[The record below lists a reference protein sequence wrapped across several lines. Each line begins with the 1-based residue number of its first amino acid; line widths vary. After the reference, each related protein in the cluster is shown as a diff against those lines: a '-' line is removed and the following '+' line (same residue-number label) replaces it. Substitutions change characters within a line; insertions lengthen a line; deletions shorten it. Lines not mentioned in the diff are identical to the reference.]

1 MKKTLLIGLFA
12 VMGIGTQPIFAQ
24 DVQYR
29 TMPQEQLDSMEQT
42 AAADYD
48 AIKKQVS
55 DTKSKMKAAKKE
67 YTDFKKQYKELCK
80 EEKQRKEALKKIRK
94 ALELRKKLRDLSH
107 S

>member
-29 TMPQEQLDSMEQT
+29 TMPQEQLESMEQT
-42 AAADYD
+42 
-48 AIKKQVS
+48 
-55 DTKSKMKAAKKE
+55 MKAAKKE

-94 ALELRKKLRDLSH
+94 AMKLRKKLSDLSH

>member
-12 VMGIGTQPIFAQ
+12 VMGIGTQPVFAQ

-29 TMPQEQLDSMEQT
+29 TMPQEQLESMEQT

-55 DTKSKMKAAKKE
+55 DTKSKMKAAKKS
-67 YTDFKKQYKELCK
+67 TPILRSSTRSC
-80 EEKQRKEALKKIRK
+80 A
-94 ALELRKKLRDLSH
+94 RKKSSARRL
-107 S
+107 

>member
-12 VMGIGTQPIFAQ
+12 VMGIGTQPVFAQ

-48 AIKKQVS
+48 AIKQVS

-94 ALELRKKLRDLSH
+94 AMELRKKLRDLSH

>member
-29 TMPQEQLDSMEQT
+29 TMPQEQLESMEQT

-55 DTKSKMKAAKKE
+55 DTKSKMKAANKE

-94 ALELRKKLRDLSH
+94 AMELRKKLGDLSH

>member
-48 AIKKQVS
+48 AIKKTGQRYQVENEGCQ
-55 DTKSKMKAAKKE
+55 KRVHR
-67 YTDFKKQYKELCK
+67 F
-80 EEKQRKEALKKIRK
+80 
-94 ALELRKKLRDLSH
+94 
-107 S
+107 

>member
-12 VMGIGTQPIFAQ
+12 VMGIGTQPVFAQ

-94 ALELRKKLRDLSH
+94 AMELRKKLRELPA
-107 S
+107 